1 MNKLFLRNQLCI
13 PVKGYNR
20 AIIYDIIRKDYFFIP
35 NAHYDVLDTNDVI
48 NFNKITDR
56 GEKEELVDFLL
67 KEEIIFEITDR
78 NEKNRF
84 KSLNRNFEQ
93 PNLLTNA
100 IVHSD
105 TDPVFFDFIKDEYLL
120 NVSVIA
126 PRIDDHLF
134 VLLAKID
141 TLEIDSVYLYIENFD
156 QESYETTRQLICNY
170 RLIFSV
176 NFFNSTNQA
185 ETTQLYQN
193 VYFNFFEEEFAT
205 YKTKLTTDK
214 LSLNNEHFLEAYNV
228 HSYYY
233 GKVYIDR
240 EGNVKN
246 GLNNTYS
253 FGNVK
258 LLTKDLFLNTIH
270 SDKFRELGNI
280 NKNNTLVC
288 SDCEFRYMCVDSRVP
303 VKGDEKWYHQAECAY
318 NPYLSKWDYEEN
330 YINLKDSG
338 VAISARGCDID
349 QQKLSNHF
357 NMAWSV

>member
-13 PVKGYNR
+13 PVMGYNR

-35 NAHYDVLDTNDVI
+35 NAHYAILDTNDVI
-48 NFNKITDR
+48 NFNKITNQE
-56 GEKEELVDFLL
+56 EKEELVDFLL
-67 KEEIIFEITDR
+67 KEEIIFEIADR
-78 NEKNRF
+78 NQKNRF
-84 KSLNRNFEQ
+84 KSFNRNFEQ

-105 TDPVFFDFIKDEYLL
+105 TDPVFFDFIKDEYIL

-126 PRIDDHLF
+126 PQIDDHLF
-134 VLLAKID
+134 ALLAKID

-156 QESYETTRQLICNY
+156 QESYETTRQLICNH

-176 NFFNSTNQA
+176 NFFNTTSQTK
-185 ETTQLYQN
+185 TTQRYQN
-193 VYFNFFEEEFAT
+193 IYFNFFEEEFAT

-246 GLNNTYS
+246 GLNNTDS

-258 LLTKDLFLNTIH
+258 LLTKELFLNTIR

-318 NPYLSKWDYEEN
+318 NPYLSKWDDEEN

-338 VAISARGCDID
+338 VAISATGCVID

-357 NMAWSV
+357 NIAWSV